1 MPIMQTRFKMYQY
14 YAKFD
19 YNNNN
24 LLIHVYIILIRHLP
38 VGRLAK
44 KNND

>member
-19 YNNNN
+19 YN